1 MTKKIALVVGGSGGI
16 GMEIVRSL
24 AADAFHVCFT
34 YRHKTDKTEALQE
47 SCKASVAGYCMD
59 LADETTVK
67 AALDR
72 IQEDSGDI
80 DVLVFSVTP
89 PVLNKNILKA
99 AWEDYAE
106 HWNLQVKGLFFIV
119 QNLKERIL
127 KKKPLK
133 FILIGTEY
141 CFGKPPAGLSHY
153 VQAKYALL
161 GLAKS
166 MAVDLANYH
175 CTVNLV
181 SPGMVETSLLSTLPP
196 KLIEIT
202 AATNPLKRIAT
213 PKDVANTVLFLASD
227 GADYLNGVDITVNG
241 GNIML

>member
-1 MTKKIALVVGGSGGI
+1 MKKKVAVVVGGSGGI

-24 AADAFHVCFT
+24 EADGFHVCFT
-34 YRHKTDKTEALQE
+34 YRRKTDKTEALPE
-47 SCKASVAGYCMD
+47 ICKEAVAGYRMD
-59 LADETTVK
+59 LSEESTIKSVF
-67 AALDR
+67 DR
-72 IQEDSGDI
+72 IQKDAGGI

-99 AWEDYAE
+99 TWQDYVE
-106 HWNLQVKGLFFIV
+106 HWEMQIKGLFFIV
-119 QNLKERIL
+119 QSLKERIL
-127 KKKPLK
+127 QKKKLK

-141 CFGKPPAGLSHY
+141 CFGRPPAGLSHY

-161 GLAKS
+161 GFAKS
-166 MAVDLANYH
+166 MAVDLANYN

-181 SPGMVETSLLSTLPP
+181 SPGMVETPLISQLPP

-202 AATNPLKRIAT
+202 AETNPLKRIAT
-213 PKDVANTVLFLASD
+213 PKDVANTVSFLAGD
-227 GADYLNGVDITVNG
+227 RADYLNGVDITVNG